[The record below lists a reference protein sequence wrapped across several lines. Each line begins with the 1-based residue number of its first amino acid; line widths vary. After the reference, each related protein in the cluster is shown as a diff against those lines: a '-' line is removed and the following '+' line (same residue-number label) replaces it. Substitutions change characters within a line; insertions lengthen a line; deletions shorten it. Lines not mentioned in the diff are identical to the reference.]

1 MVLFAGDWVKSKLS
15 SQELTTRSWH
25 GHVTKALRLLA
36 LLCVMAP
43 TLPALSS
50 AVAVSPSL
58 RHLPLFKHATWLTR
72 CVSISSFHV
81 S

>member
-36 LLCVMAP
+36 LLCDMAP
-43 TLPALSS
+43 TLPALNG

-58 RHLPLFKHATWLTR
+58 RRFPLFKHAMAVVL
-72 CVSISSFHV
+72 CLHQ
-81 S
+81 